1 MPGYLVIADDNE
13 MSRTLLAEVFR
24 NDYDIIECVDGKDCL
39 SWLLRNEGR
48 AAALILD
55 MVMPSLDGMQV
66 LKELNDRNMTKI
78 MPVFCITGHRD
89 QQVISR
95 AYKLGAMDFITKPI
109 FPDVVS
115 RRVNVVV
122 ELFEARKKLGH
133 LVTVQHKK
141 VVEQAGTIDSLS
153 RDMADKDRKMLEQ
166 ALTISSLNRGMAEA
180 MATAIEFRSNE
191 SSNHVRRISAITRMF
206 FETELGSD
214 LTQEEIDQIATA
226 AIMHDVGKIS
236 IPDDVL
242 NKPGRLTPAEFVVMK
257 QHTVLGA
264 MVLKKIPQMRNQPF
278 YRYAYDI
285 ALCHHERWDGGGY
298 PRGIKGDDIPLWAQ
312 VVSIADVIDALVSR
326 RVYKDAIP
334 FEKARSMILKGDCGV
349 FNPRV
354 ISMFEQLCPALK
366 KLYAEADADE

>member
-24 NDYDIIECVDGKDCL
+24 NDYDIIECTDGNDCL

-55 MVMPSLDGMQV
+55 MVMPSLDGMGV

-78 MPVFCITGHRD
+78 LPVFCITGHRD
-89 QQVISR
+89 QQIISR
-95 AYKLGAMDFITKPI
+95 AYQLGAMDFITKPI

-115 RRVNVVV
+115 RRVNAVV

-141 VVEQAGTIDSLS
+141 VVEQAGTIDSLN
-153 RDMADKDRKMLEQ
+153 RDMADKDRKVLEQ
-166 ALTISSLNRGMAEA
+166 AITISNLNRGMAEA

-191 SSNHVRRISAITRMF
+191 SGNHVRRISAITRMF
-206 FETELGSD
+206 LETDLGAH
-214 LTQEEIDQIATA
+214 LAREEIDQIATA

-298 PRGIKGDDIPLWAQ
+298 PRGIKGDEIPLWAQ

-334 FEKARSMILKGDCGV
+334 FGKARNMILKGDCGV
-349 FNPRV
+349 FNPRLIRV
-354 ISMFEQLCPALK
+354 FEQLRPQLET
-366 KLYAEADADE
+366 LYSGADADE

>member
-24 NDYDIIECVDGKDCL
+24 NDYDIIECTDGNDCL

-55 MVMPSLDGMQV
+55 MVMPSLDGMGV

-78 MPVFCITGHRD
+78 LPVFCITGHRD
-89 QQVISR
+89 QQIISR
-95 AYKLGAMDFITKPI
+95 AYQLGAMDFITKPI

-115 RRVNVVV
+115 RRVNAVV

-141 VVEQAGTIDSLS
+141 VVEQAGTIDSLN
-153 RDMADKDRKMLEQ
+153 RDMAEKDRKVLEQ
-166 ALTISSLNRGMAEA
+166 AITISNLNRGMAEA

-191 SSNHVRRISAITRMF
+191 SGNHVRRISAITRMF
-206 FETELGSD
+206 LETDLGAH
-214 LTQEEIDQIATA
+214 LAREEIDQIATA

-298 PRGIKGDDIPLWAQ
+298 PRGIKGDEIPLWAQ

-334 FEKARSMILKGDCGV
+334 FGKARNMILKGDCGV
-349 FNPRV
+349 FNPRLIRV
-354 ISMFEQLCPALK
+354 FEQLCPQLET
-366 KLYAEADADE
+366 LYSGADADE